1 LRQICKEQRTR
12 ISEFFRDFD
21 KLRSGFITEA
31 QFRIGLNMSKIVLS
45 GNEFRLLAEHFRAQ
59 KEGAHVRWRDFSD
72 AVDEVFTKKN
82 LEKSVDILIGD
93 ART

>member
-1 LRQICKEQRTR
+1 
-12 ISEFFRDFD
+12 
-21 KLRSGFITEA
+21 
-31 QFRIGLNMSKIVLS
+31 MS

>member
-1 LRQICKEQRTR
+1 
-12 ISEFFRDFD
+12 
-21 KLRSGFITEA
+21 
-31 QFRIGLNMSKIVLS
+31 MSKIVLS
-45 GNEFRLLAEHFRAQ
+45 GNEFKLLSEHFRAQ
-59 KEGAHVRWRDFSD
+59 KEGAHIRWRDFSD